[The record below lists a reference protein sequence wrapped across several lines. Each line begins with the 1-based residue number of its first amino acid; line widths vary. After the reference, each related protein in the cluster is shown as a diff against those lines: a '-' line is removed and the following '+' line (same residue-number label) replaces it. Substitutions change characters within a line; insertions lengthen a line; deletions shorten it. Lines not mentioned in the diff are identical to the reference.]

1 MTASGGIIQ
10 MRIINKF
17 GNEVSMRNIRGAYGD
32 FKDLYEFY
40 LSQKEMKVSC
50 QEMRDRVAYILKH
63 GVKQRT
69 EIETICW
76 ILGEDLVDIKK

>member
-1 MTASGGIIQ
+1 MK
-10 MRIINKF
+10 IINKF

-40 LSQKEMKVSC
+40 ESQKNVKVSA
-50 QEMRDRVAYILKH
+50 QEMRNRVAYILKH

-76 ILGEDLVDIKK
+76 ILGEDLVDVKR

>member
-1 MTASGGIIQ
+1 MIASGGSIQ
-10 MRIINKF
+10 MKIINKF

-32 FKDLYEFY
+32 FKDLFEFY
-40 LSQKEMKVSC
+40 ESQKNVKVSA
-50 QEMRDRVAYILKH
+50 QEMRNRVAYILKH

-76 ILGEDLVDIKK
+76 ILGEDLVDVKR

>member
-1 MTASGGIIQ
+1 MIVSGGNIQ
-10 MRIINKF
+10 MKIINKF

-40 LSQKEMKVSC
+40 ESQKNVKVSA
-50 QEMRDRVAYILKH
+50 QEMRNRVAYILKH

-76 ILGEDLVDIKK
+76 ILGEDLVDVKR

>member
-1 MTASGGIIQ
+1 MIPIGGIIQ
-10 MRIINKF
+10 MKIINKF
-17 GNEVSMRNIRGAYGD
+17 GKEISMRNIRGAYGD

-40 LSQKEMKVSC
+40 ESQKNMKVSA
-50 QEMRDRVAYILKH
+50 QEMRNRVAYILKH
-63 GVKQRT
+63 GVNQRT

>member
-1 MTASGGIIQ
+1 

-17 GNEVSMRNIRGAYGD
+17 GNEISMRSIGRAYGD

-40 LSQKEMKVSC
+40 ESQKDMKVSA
-50 QEMRDRVAYILKH
+50 QEMRDRVKYILKH

>member
-1 MTASGGIIQ
+1 MIASGGNIQ
-10 MRIINKF
+10 MKIINKF

-40 LSQKEMKVSC
+40 ESQKNVKVSA
-50 QEMRDRVAYILKH
+50 QEMRNRVAYILKH

-76 ILGEDLVDIKK
+76 ILGEDLVDVKR